1 MLADLTL
8 AALKKFGS
16 SIWSGTRPGLES
28 QECSVARIGCSRCG
42 VLKEWSWITI
52 RKEEVHG
59 TVVRNYVS
67 NWMIHCKH
75 FVMGIQVAILGLN
88 VFFLRRKCE
97 ALRSLCIWFR
107 AAIVSASLAQ
117 LVELAANTSRVNSP
131 AIGKIFTNRQLPN
144 SSNWNSMVQLS
155 FGRLLETTDLWTV
168 FSLRD
173 LDL

>member
-1 MLADLTL
+1 ME
-8 AALKKFGS
+8 FRS
-16 SIWSGTRPGLES
+16 PIWSGTRSGLEN
-28 QECSVARIGCSRCG
+28 QAGSVARIGCSRCG
-42 VLKEWSWITI
+42 VLKEWSWNTI

-59 TVVRNYVS
+59 RVVRNYVS

-97 ALRSLCIWFR
+97 GLRSLCIRFR
-107 AAIVSASLAQ
+107 AAIISASLAQ

-131 AIGKIFTNRQLPN
+131 VIGKIFTNRQLPT

-155 FGRLLETTDLWTV
+155 FGWLLETTNPWTI
-168 FSLRD
+168 FSLRE
-173 LDL
+173 LDLQTVLP